1 MKKIFYF
8 IASAIVALGAVACQ
22 NEIDENIDKNQQT
35 EGLSIQVTIA
45 EQTRVA
51 LGELNADNK
60 RKLTFTEGD
69 VLVARAESQSGTSY
83 LFECTK
89 AEGDVY
95 TFTCTAE
102 GVSSLVGTKPCF
114 FYLGGL
120 HEQAKELTIYGA
132 FCNTAA
138 EDLSGIGLYASKY
151 DFDHNNK
158 NLGEEGHMVSLHALP
173 LLKFTANEPVT
184 FQSTNR
190 SQFFVNGW
198 ADSYTTKKTGEIYLP
213 IMPSGGECTVTVTT
227 ESGFNKTFTTMFEE
241 NKIYNLG
248 TIEAPVEPA
257 GNAYLV
263 PGVWNTDGAWF
274 AAYFFNKAASVQTR
288 AAATEAWVKMTDA
301 DANGVFE
308 CEIPGGFNS
317 VIFCRMNPAFSDLAW
332 DEMNGDE
339 VVKDRVWNQSADL
352 TLPLVDDN
360 NRYCYINGWDVPAT
374 WDADPFAP
382 ETPGVASKWC
392 VAGGFNSWGDTNVM
406 VTTTVK
412 NLFVAKNITLAAYG
426 EFKIKVKGSWNGSY
440 GAGDIC
446 YLNQNVKVAG
456 FAGSNTNFQNVV
468 AGKYDIYFDALSG
481 SVYLMTAGTDYTT
494 ATAQTTNGAMPD
506 MSNVK
511 WGLCGVHNNWGSSAD
526 IALTWDGTIGLYVA
540 KNAKL
545 TGKFKV
551 RANQDWATSFG
562 SGGSIKVNNTAAITV
577 YNNGGDMTV
586 ASGTY
591 DVYFWYDTTNI
602 KATGKIW
609 VKTPG
614 SAAPTL

>member
-22 NEIDENIDKNQQT
+22 NDIDENIDNNQQT
-35 EGLSIQVTIA
+35 EGLSIKVTID
-45 EQTRVA
+45 EQTRVE
-51 LGELNADNK
+51 LGNFEEGK
-60 RKLTFTEGD
+60 GYKLSFEEGD

-248 TIEAPVEPA
+248 TIEAPV
-257 GNAYLV
+257 
-263 PGVWNTDGAWF
+263 
-274 AAYFFNKAASVQTR
+274 
-288 AAATEAWVKMTDA
+288 ATIGIV
-301 DANGVFE
+301 GSF
-308 CEIPGGFNS
+308 
-317 VIFCRMNPAFSDLAW
+317 
-332 DEMNGDE
+332 
-339 VVKDRVWNQSADL
+339 Q
-352 TLPLVDDN
+352 
-360 NRYCYINGWDVPAT
+360 GWDVAKPVAMT
-374 WDADPFAP
+374 HKGDGWIVAR
-382 ETPGVASKWC
+382 GVELYK
-392 VAGGFNSWGDTNVM
+392 VDEFKFVEGNSWDV
-406 VTTTVK
+406 
-412 NLFVAKNITLAAYG
+412 
-426 EFKIKVKGSWNGSY
+426 
-440 GAGDIC
+440 
-446 YLNQNVKVAG
+446 
-456 FAGSNTNFQNVV
+456 
-468 AGKYDIYFDALSG
+468 
-481 SVYLMTAGTDYTT
+481 
-494 ATAQTTNGAMPD
+494 
-506 MSNVK
+506 
-511 WGLCGVHNNWGSSAD
+511 
-526 IALTWDGTIGLYVA
+526 
-540 KNAKL
+540 
-545 TGKFKV
+545 
-551 RANQDWATSFG
+551 SFG
-562 SGGSIKVNNTAAITV
+562 NKDSVLKAETDKEYTLVQGGQ
-577 YNNGGDMTV
+577 
-586 ASGTY
+586 
-591 DVYFWYDTTNI
+591 NI
-602 KATGKIW
+602 KATKNGKFDIYFNPETKAFKYTVAEEYTNLMVNITINNKANW
-609 VKTPG
+609 SPLYITLKSGDTTIADNATVTGNKYAISGNYIGEDLSYTLSNGSKNSTGSINISKTGATITLEETVIKLKITLNTDNAQKWWGNTMKIHAWGTGTSFDTSWPGNNMTFEGNYTWSVIVPSELVGKTINYLVHNGNGWQSSDSKVTIKAEGNTVNG
-614 SAAPTL
+614 SAIGIN